1 MLVLEGKDLLRIA
14 IFGGVLGF
22 AAFCA
27 SYSLLVWRK
36 RNSRNDRPPS
46 RMRRRAC
53 LCIFSGAIG
62 LLGTWAFSQL
72 EKRDG
77 IADGSDL
84 YVVHARQDSAAL
96 RLTPRDE
103 VQAGEV
109 IAEFVSPAN
118 QRQRTLN
125 DLHLAQAQIRTEAAR
140 AKPLVIDQVLVQ
152 REAQTRLQIAQKDG
166 FIFDLQRSQRD
177 VEKTRSALLTEWIRE
192 KSQIELD
199 IARLLPANSRD
210 VELELNKRH
219 LVITSLQ
226 SRLGSLEERYNASD
240 ARLSEQ
246 LHDIEDDITKLG
258 ASIKADEAQLVEIE
272 GLLLADRNRAKVAVE
287 REVEAA
293 RIEASIA
300 TAERE
305 RFIDTTQMR
314 APFSGHI
321 VFRHPT
327 PELAA
332 EGAPILALSAGPGF
346 IAQIRMPRA
355 ELDQLASGRWSVP
368 LALEHPILHNIITG
382 HFIRAEPLPL
392 EDDQAIAFFECGL
405 PSEVVAGLGNSAERV
420 RVRLLWKPSL
430 LSNIKFQASAM
441 LAAFGVFGF
450 VFSFSRGAPANEAG
464 ACHVRRRDSDCAH
477 PVMAD
482 VENESA

>member
-1 MLVLEGKDLLRIA
+1 MLVLEGRDLLRIA

-27 SYSLLVWRK
+27 SYSLLVWQK
-36 RNSRNDRPPS
+36 RNGRIDRQPS
-46 RMRRRAC
+46 RMRRLSY
-53 LCIFSGAIG
+53 LCMFAGAIG

-77 IADGSDL
+77 IVDGRDL

-125 DLHLAQAQIRTEAAR
+125 DLQLGQAQMRTEAAR
-140 AKPLVIDQVLVQ
+140 AKLLVIDQVLVQ
-152 REAQTRLQIAQKDG
+152 REAQTRSQIAQKEG

-177 VEKTRSALLTEWIRE
+177 IEKTRSALLTEWIRE
-192 KSQIELD
+192 KNQIELD
-199 IARLLPANSRD
+199 VARLLPVRPRD
-210 VELELNKRH
+210 AELEINKRQ

-226 SRLGSLEERYNASD
+226 SRLRSLEDRYNSSD
-240 ARLSEQ
+240 ARFSEQ
-246 LHDIEDDITKLG
+246 LHDIEDDIIKLG
-258 ASIKADEAQLVEIE
+258 ASAKADEAQLVEIQ
-272 GLLLADRNRAKVAVE
+272 GLIVADRNRAKRAAE
-287 REVEAA
+287 REAEAA
-293 RIEASIA
+293 RIETSIA
-300 TAERE
+300 TAKRE
-305 RFIDTTQMR
+305 RFLDMTQMR

-321 VFRHPT
+321 VFRHPA
-327 PELAA
+327 PELTA

-355 ELDQLASGRWSVP
+355 ELDQLASGRSPVP
-368 LALEHPILHNIITG
+368 LALEHPVLHNVITG

-392 EDDQAIAFFECGL
+392 EDDQAIALFECGL
-405 PSEVVAGLGNSAERV
+405 PSQVVAGLGNSAESV

-430 LSNIKFQASAM
+430 LSNLKFQASAM

-450 VFSFSRGAPANEAG
+450 ILSFSRARARSFGMPERLVSPAFSNIRAPQT
-464 ACHVRRRDSDCAH
+464 
-477 PVMAD
+477 PK
-482 VENESA
+482 

>member
-1 MLVLEGKDLLRIA
+1 MLVLEGTDLLRIA
-14 IFGGVLGF
+14 ILGGVLGF
-22 AAFCA
+22 AAFCF
-27 SYSLLVWRK
+27 SYSLLVWRR
-36 RNSRNDRPPS
+36 RNCRNDRQPS
-46 RMRRRAC
+46 RIRQLAY
-53 LCIFSGAIG
+53 LCIFFGASG
-62 LLGTWAFSQL
+62 LLGTWAFRQL

-77 IADGSDL
+77 IVDGSDL
-84 YVVHARQDSAAL
+84 YVVRARQDGAAL
-96 RLTPRDE
+96 HLTPRDE
-103 VQAGEV
+103 VQAGEL
-109 IAEFVSPAN
+109 IAEFVSPEN

-125 DLHLAQAQIRTEAAR
+125 DLQLAQ
-140 AKPLVIDQVLVQ
+140 
-152 REAQTRLQIAQKDG
+152 AQTRLQIAQKEG

-177 VEKTRSALLTEWIRE
+177 DEKARSALFTEWIRE
-192 KSQIELD
+192 KTLIELD
-199 IARLLPANSRD
+199 VARLVPANPRD
-210 VELELNKRH
+210 AELETSKRH
-219 LVITSLQ
+219 LVTTSLR
-226 SRLGSLEERYNASD
+226 SRLRSLEERFNTSD
-240 ARLSEQ
+240 AIFSNQ
-246 LHDIEDDITKLG
+246 LHDIEDNITKLG
-258 ASIKADEAQLVEIE
+258 ASIKADQTQLVEIQ

-293 RIEASIA
+293 RTEASIA

-332 EGAPILALSAGPGF
+332 AGAPILALSAGPGF

-355 ELDQLASGRWSVP
+355 ELDQLASGRLSFP

-392 EDDQAIAFFECGL
+392 EDGQAIAFFKCEL

-430 LSNIKFQASAM
+430 LSNIEFQVSAM

-450 VFSFSRGAPANEAG
+450 MFSFSRA
-464 ACHVRRRDSDCAH
+464 RRVKSLDK
-477 PVMAD
+477 PEGLVTP
-482 VENESA
+482 

>member
-1 MLVLEGKDLLRIA
+1 MEGKDLLRIA
-14 IFGGVLGF
+14 IFGGVIGF

-36 RNSRNDRPPS
+36 RNSRNDRQPC
-46 RMRRRAC
+46 RIRRLAY

-62 LLGTWAFSQL
+62 LLGTWAFSHL

-77 IADGSDL
+77 IVDGNDL
-84 YVVHARQDSAAL
+84 YVVRARQDSAAL
-96 RLTPRDE
+96 HLTPRDE

-109 IAEFVSPAN
+109 IAEFVSPEN

-125 DLHLAQAQIRTEAAR
+125 DLQLAQ
-140 AKPLVIDQVLVQ
+140 
-152 REAQTRLQIAQKDG
+152 AQTRLQIAQKEG
-166 FIFDLQRSQRD
+166 FIFDLQRSRRD
-177 VEKTRSALLTEWIRE
+177 DEKARSALLTEWIRE
-192 KSQIELD
+192 KTQIELD
-199 IARLLPANSRD
+199 IARLLPANPRD
-210 VELELNKRH
+210 AELELSKRH

-226 SRLGSLEERYNASD
+226 SRLRSLEDRYNASD
-240 ARLSEQ
+240 AMFSKQ
-246 LHDIEDDITKLG
+246 LDDIEDNVTKLG
-258 ASIKADEAQLVEIE
+258 ASIKADEAQLVEIQ

-332 EGAPILALSAGPGF
+332 AGAPILALSAGPGF

-355 ELDQLASGRWSVP
+355 ELDQLASGRRSVS

-392 EDDQAIAFFECGL
+392 EDDQGIAFFECGL

-430 LSNIKFQASAM
+430 LSKIEFQVSAI

-450 VFSFSRGAPANEAG
+450 VFSFSRA
-464 ACHVRRRDSDCAH
+464 RRVKSLDRGEGLVT
-477 PVMAD
+477 P
-482 VENESA
+482 

>member
-1 MLVLEGKDLLRIA
+1 MEGRDLLRIA
-14 IFGGVLGF
+14 IFGGVIGF

-27 SYSLLVWRK
+27 SYSLLVWQK
-36 RNSRNDRPPS
+36 RNSRNDRHPS
-46 RMRRRAC
+46 RIRRLSY
-53 LCIFSGAIG
+53 LCIFFGAIG

-77 IADGSDL
+77 IVDGSDL
-84 YVVHARQDSAAL
+84 YVVRARQDSAAL
-96 RLTPRDE
+96 HLTPRDE

-109 IAEFVSPAN
+109 IAEFVSPEN

-125 DLHLAQAQIRTEAAR
+125 DLQLAQAQ
-140 AKPLVIDQVLVQ
+140 
-152 REAQTRLQIAQKDG
+152 TRSQIAQKEG

-177 VEKTRSALLTEWIRE
+177 DEKARSALFTEWIRE
-192 KSQIELD
+192 KTQMELD
-199 IARLLPANSRD
+199 VARLLPANPRD
-210 VELELNKRH
+210 VEIETSKRH
-219 LVITSLQ
+219 LVTTSLQ
-226 SRLGSLEERYNASD
+226 SRLRSLEDRYNASD
-240 ARLSEQ
+240 AIFSKQ
-246 LHDIEDDITKLG
+246 LHDIEDNITKLG
-258 ASIKADEAQLVEIE
+258 ASIKADEAQLVEIQ
-272 GLLLADRNRAKVAVE
+272 GLLLTYRNRAKEVVE

-332 EGAPILALSAGPGF
+332 AGAPILALSAGPGF

-355 ELDQLASGRWSVP
+355 ELDQLASGRLSVP

-392 EDDQAIAFFECGL
+392 EDDQGIAFFECGL
-405 PSEVVAGLGNSAERV
+405 PSEIVAGLGNPSERV

-430 LSNIKFQASAM
+430 LSNREFQASAL
-441 LAAFGVFGF
+441 LAAFGVFCLM
-450 VFSFSRGAPANEAG
+450 FSFSGARRVKSLERQEG
-464 ACHVRRRDSDCAH
+464 LVRAYLHEQR
-477 PVMAD
+477 
-482 VENESA
+482 

>member
-1 MLVLEGKDLLRIA
+1 VTGLSTAV
-14 IFGGVLGF
+14 IFM
-22 AAFCA
+22 
-27 SYSLLVWRK
+27 S
-36 RNSRNDRPPS
+36 
-46 RMRRRAC
+46 
-53 LCIFSGAIG
+53 
-62 LLGTWAFSQL
+62 
-72 EKRDG
+72 
-77 IADGSDL
+77 
-84 YVVHARQDSAAL
+84 HARRDSAAL

-109 IAEFVSPAN
+109 IAEFVSPAI

-125 DLHLAQAQIRTEAAR
+125 DLQLAQAQMRMEAAR
-140 AKPLVIDQVLVQ
+140 AKPLLIDQVLVQ
-152 REAQTRLQIAQKDG
+152 RETQTRLQIAQKQG

-177 VEKTRSALLTEWIRE
+177 VEKARSALLTEWTRE
-192 KSQIELD
+192 KNQIELD
-199 IARLLPANSRD
+199 VGHLLPVSPHD
-210 VELELNKRH
+210 VDIELSKRH

-226 SRLGSLEERYNASD
+226 SRLRSLEDRYNASD
-240 ARLSEQ
+240 AKLSEQ

-258 ASIKADEAQLVEIE
+258 ASIKADEAQLVEIQ
-272 GLLLADRNRAKVAVE
+272 GLLVADRNRAKMAVE

-300 TAERE
+300 TAETE
-305 RFIDTTQMR
+305 RFIDTTQMK

-355 ELDQLASGRWSVP
+355 ESDQLASGRAPVP

-382 HFIRAEPLPL
+382 HFIRAEPLAL
-392 EDDQAIAFFECGL
+392 EDDEAIAFFECGL
-405 PSEVVAGLGNSAERV
+405 PSEVVASLGNPAELV

-430 LSNIKFQASAM
+430 LSNIEFQASAM

-450 VFSFSRGAPANEAG
+450 VFSFSRTRRVKSLDTPERSLSRVVA
-464 ACHVRRRDSDCAH
+464 HVREQR
-477 PVMAD
+477 
-482 VENESA
+482 